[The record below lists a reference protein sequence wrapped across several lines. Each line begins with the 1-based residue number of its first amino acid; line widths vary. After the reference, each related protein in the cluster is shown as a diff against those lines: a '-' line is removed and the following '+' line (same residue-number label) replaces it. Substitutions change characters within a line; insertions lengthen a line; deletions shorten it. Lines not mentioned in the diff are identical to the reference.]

1 FFMVWAA
8 MRADLHLRLHAPR
21 WTPQVKDF
29 FRALGAATVGASSVE
44 IGLFLDTLIA
54 SFLPPG
60 DLTALYYADRIN
72 QLPMGIIG
80 VALGTVLLPEM
91 SARLASGNE
100 KGASIVQNRAIVL
113 GMLLTLPCVAAF
125 FIIPDT

>member
-1 FFMVWAA
+1 LGGDAS
-8 MRADLHLRLHAPR
+8 RPSTSPRLADRVR
-21 WTPQVKDF
+21 DF
-29 FRALGAATVGASSVE
+29 FRALGAATIGASSVE

-91 SARLASGNE
+91 SARLASGDAR
-100 KGASIVQNRAIVL
+100 GASIAQNRAIVL

-125 FIIPDT
+125 SSFPTR